1 MKSTLNMSTR
11 RKAAILPS
19 ISLAPLS
26 ARAVPRLARTQ
37 KGGVFVQLCRGGE
50 VLPGLAW
57 EGIAGVVVIV
67 QNYADLCKE
76 FVR

>member
-1 MKSTLNMSTR
+1 MNN
-11 RKAAILPS
+11 
-19 ISLAPLS
+19 ISLAPLN

-37 KGGVFVQLCRGGE
+37 KGGVFVQLCGGDE
-50 VLPGLAW
+50 VLLGLVR
-57 EGIAGVVVIV
+57 EGIAGVVIIV

>member
-1 MKSTLNMSTR
+1 MSAKP
-11 RKAAILPS
+11 KAAAINNT
-19 ISLAPLS
+19 SLAPLN

-37 KGGVFVQLCRGGE
+37 KGGVFVQLCGVDE

-57 EGIAGVVVIV
+57 EGITGVVIIV